1 MKQNEI
7 ITFKDGSTVIRPLN
21 SILLIEPSG
30 KVHILKNGK
39 LKALLETKERVVK
52 TPITT

>member
-1 MKQNEI
+1 MKQNKI

-30 KVHILKNGK
+30 KVRILKDGK
-39 LKALLETKERVVK
+39 LKTILETKERVLK
-52 TPITT
+52 APITP